1 MKQDQIIYQG
11 DTSFTAMDGMHPAEL
26 QLAGDICHML
36 TQMYPGHP
44 WPVEVH
50 IGLDGVPSIRIRHW
64 ALTQFGA
71 YCYHIDGKDIISPTS
86 LYQLV
91 LTAGGEILE
100 RLGLP
105 RVGGWDGTIPRSV
118 EETDPRFDRRLLSQL
133 ESGAVN

>member
-11 DTSFTAMDGMHPAEL
+11 DTSYTAMDGMNQAEL
-26 QLAGDICHML
+26 ELAGYVCHLL

-50 IGLDGVPSIRIRHW
+50 IGLDGIPSIRIRHW
-64 ALTQFGA
+64 AMSAFGP

-86 LYQLV
+86 LHSLV
-91 LTAGGEILE
+91 LTGGGEILE

-105 RVGGWDGTIPRSV
+105 RVGGWDGTLPETV
-118 EETDPRFDRRLLSQL
+118 EDTDARFYRENLH
-133 ESGAVN
+133 